1 LAQSRFF
8 SKKQAAFLVLPLKYY
23 LWSDSMKLKGSQIL
37 LKMLEEEKVDLIFG
51 YPGGAVLD
59 IYDQLYKSKL
69 KHILVRHEQG
79 AVHAAD
85 GYARATGKVGV
96 CLVTSGPG
104 ATNTVTGI
112 ATANMDS
119 IPVVVFTGQVPTTLI
134 GNDAFQESDITGI
147 TRPCTKHN
155 FLVRSVEELAATIKE
170 AFHIARS
177 GRPGPVLVDLP
188 KNVMAAETEFN
199 PANIKIRNYDVAHK
213 PVPKKLSQ
221 VLEMFLHAKKPLL
234 MTGGGAI
241 LGKASDELTKLARQ
255 YQIPVTGTLMGLGSF
270 PGTDPLWLGMLGM
283 HGTYHANMAVS
294 HCDLLIAVGVRFDD
308 RVTGTIETFAPNAQ
322 IVQIDIDPSS
332 INRNVVVEL
341 PIIGETKATLKDLI
355 RFLAEHKYI
364 PAKDTRQEWLTEIE
378 QWREKVPLTY
388 CQNGEIIKPQYV
400 IEKLYH
406 VTNGDVFV
414 TTEVGQNQMWTAQFF
429 KFNKPNTFITSGGL
443 GTMGYGLP
451 AAIGVKCAFP
461 DKQVVDIAGDGSIQ
475 MNIQELATAAQYNI
489 AVKVVLLNNG
499 FLGMVRQWQEL
510 FYEKRY
516 SHTDMTYAPDFVKLA
531 EAYGV
536 VGMRATKPA
545 EVEKTL
551 REAFSIDK
559 PVLMDFRV
567 SREECVYPIVR
578 PGESLSE
585 MDLGTREMIN

>member
-1 LAQSRFF
+1 
-8 SKKQAAFLVLPLKYY
+8 
-23 LWSDSMKLKGSQIL
+23 MKLKGTQIL
-37 LKMLEEEKVDLIFG
+37 LAALEAEKVDIIFG
-51 YPGGAVLD
+51 YPGGSVLD
-59 IYDQLYKSKL
+59 IYDQLYKSKM

-119 IPVVVFTGQVPTTLI
+119 IPLVVFTGQVPTGLI
-134 GNDAFQESDITGI
+134 GNDAFQECDITGI

-155 FLVRSVEELAATIKE
+155 FLVRSIEDLATTIKE

-177 GRPGPVLVDLP
+177 GRPGPVLIDLP
-188 KNVMAAETEFN
+188 KNVMAAETDYD
-199 PANIKIRNYDVAHK
+199 PANIKIRNYEVAHK
-213 PVPKKLSQ
+213 PAPKKMAN
-221 VLEMFLHAKKPLL
+221 VFEMLNTAKRPLI
-234 MTGGGAI
+234 MTGGGVI
-241 LGKASDELTKLARQ
+241 LGKASALLTDLARH
-255 YQIPVTGTLMGLGSF
+255 YSIPVTGTLMGLGSF

-283 HGTYHANMAVS
+283 HGTYYANMAIS

-308 RVTGTIETFAPNAQ
+308 RVTGTIETFAANAK

-332 INRNVVVEL
+332 INRNVVVDL
-341 PIIGETKATLKDLI
+341 PIIGDTQSTLTDLTN
-355 RFLAEHKYI
+355 FLAEHNYTQ
-364 PAKDTRQEWLTEIE
+364 ATQERQEWLNQIAE
-378 QWREKVPLTY
+378 WKKKVPLTY
-388 CQNGEIIKPQYV
+388 CQNDKEIKPQHV
-400 IEKLYH
+400 IETLHKL
-406 VTNGDVFV
+406 TQGKAII

-429 KFNKPNTFITSGGL
+429 PFDHPNTFITSGGL
-443 GTMGYGLP
+443 GTMGFGLP

-475 MNIQELATAAQYNI
+475 MNIQELATAAQYKIN
-489 AVKVVLLNNG
+489 VKIVLLNNG
-499 FLGMVRQWQEL
+499 YLGMVRQWQEL

-516 SHTDMTYAPDFVKLA
+516 SQTDMTYAPDFVKLA

-536 VGMRATKPA
+536 VGLRATKPE
-545 EVEKTL
+545 EVE
-551 REAFSIDK
+551 SILKQGLSLDR

-567 SREECVYPIVR
+567 SREECVYPMVN
-578 PGESLSE
+578 PGDSISNMSLGS
-585 MDLGTREMIN
+585 REMIN

>member
-1 LAQSRFF
+1 
-8 SKKQAAFLVLPLKYY
+8 
-23 LWSDSMKLKGSQIL
+23 MKLKGSQIL
-37 LKMLEEEKVDLIFG
+37 LKMLEEEKVDIIFG
-51 YPGGAVLD
+51 YPGGSVLD
-59 IYDQLYKSKL
+59 IYDQLYKSNI

-119 IPVVVFTGQVPTTLI
+119 IPIVVFTGQVPTALI

-155 FLVRSVEELAATIKE
+155 FLVRSVEELASTIKE

-188 KNVMAAETEFN
+188 KNVMATETDYD
-199 PANIKIRNYDVAHK
+199 PASIKIRNYDIFHK
-213 PVPKKLSQ
+213 PAPKKMAQ
-221 VLEMFLHAKKPLL
+221 VLEMLTQAKKPLI
-234 MTGGGAI
+234 MTGGGVI
-241 LGKASDELTKLARQ
+241 LGKAAAELTELARL

-283 HGTYHANMAVS
+283 HGTFYANMAVS

-308 RVTGTIETFAPNAQ
+308 RVTGTIETFAANAK
-322 IVQIDIDPSS
+322 IIQIDIDPSS

-341 PIIGETKATLKDLI
+341 PIIGDTKATLRDMIK
-355 RFLAEHKYI
+355 FLAEHNYT
-364 PAKDTRQEWLTEIE
+364 PLPTERSEWLKQTAE
-378 QWREKVPLTY
+378 WREKVPLTY
-388 CQNGEIIKPQYV
+388 CQNGQVIKPQYV
-400 IEKLYH
+400 IETLRKLTKGN
-406 VTNGDVFV
+406 VIV

-429 KFNKPNTFITSGGL
+429 QFDKPNTFITSGGL

-489 AVKVVLLNNG
+489 SVKIVLLNNG
-499 FLGMVRQWQEL
+499 YLGMVRQWQEL

-516 SHTDMTYAPDFVKLA
+516 SHTDMSYAPDFVKLA
-531 EAYGV
+531 EAYGI
-536 VGMRATKPA
+536 VGLRAIKPG
-545 EVEKTL
+545 EVEPVLQKGL
-551 REAFSIDK
+551 SIDK
-559 PVLMDFRV
+559 PVLMDFQV
-567 SREECVYPIVR
+567 SREECVYPMVR
-578 PGESLSE
+578 PGESISE
-585 MDLGTREMIN
+585 MELGTREMIN

>member
-1 LAQSRFF
+1 
-8 SKKQAAFLVLPLKYY
+8 
-23 LWSDSMKLKGSQIL
+23 MKLKGTQIL
-37 LKMLEEEKVDLIFG
+37 LKALEKEKVDIIFG

-59 IYDQLYKSKL
+59 IYDQLYKSDM

-119 IPVVVFTGQVPTTLI
+119 IPLVVFTGQVPTGLI
-134 GNDAFQESDITGI
+134 GNDAFQECDITGI

-155 FLVRSVEELAATIKE
+155 FLVRSTDDLAPIIKE
-170 AFHIARS
+170 AFNIARS
-177 GRPGPVLVDLP
+177 GRPGPVLIDLP
-188 KNVMAAETEFN
+188 KNVMAAEADYD
-199 PANIKIRNYDVAHK
+199 PASIKIRNYEVAYK
-213 PVPKKLSQ
+213 PAPKKMAN
-221 VLEMFLHAKKPLL
+221 VFEMLCSAKRPLI
-234 MTGGGAI
+234 MTGGGVI
-241 LGKASDELTKLARQ
+241 LGKASALLTQLARK

-283 HGTYHANMAVS
+283 HGTYYANMAIS
-294 HCDLLIAVGVRFDD
+294 HCDLLLAVGVRFDD
-308 RVTGTIETFAPNAQ
+308 RVTGTIETFAANAK

-332 INRNVVVEL
+332 INRNVAVDL
-341 PIIGETKATLKDLI
+341 PIIGDTKTTLTDIIK
-355 RFLAEHKYI
+355 FLAEHNYTQTT
-364 PAKDTRQEWLTEIE
+364 AERQEWLGQIAG
-378 QWREKVPLTY
+378 WKEKVPLTY
-388 CQNGEIIKPQYV
+388 CQNSKEIKPQNV
-400 IEKLYH
+400 IETLFKL
-406 VTNGDVFV
+406 TKGDAII

-429 KFNKPNTFITSGGL
+429 PFDHPNTFISSGGL
-443 GTMGYGLP
+443 GTMGFGLP

-475 MNIQELATAAQYNI
+475 MNIQELATAAQYKIN
-489 AVKVVLLNNG
+489 VKIVLLNNG
-499 FLGMVRQWQEL
+499 YLGMVRQWQEL

-531 EAYGV
+531 EAFGV
-536 VGMRATKPA
+536 VGLRATKPE
-545 EVEKTL
+545 EVEAVL
-551 REAFSIDK
+551 RQGLSLDR

-567 SREECVYPIVR
+567 SREECVYPMVH
-578 PGESLSE
+578 PGDSISNMSLGS
-585 MDLGTREMIN
+585 REMIN

>member
-1 LAQSRFF
+1 
-8 SKKQAAFLVLPLKYY
+8 
-23 LWSDSMKLKGSQIL
+23 MKMKGSQIL

-221 VLEMFLHAKKPLL
+221 VLEMLLQAKKPLL
-234 MTGGGAI
+234 MTGGGVI
-241 LGKASDELTKLARQ
+241 LGKASDELTKLARK

-355 RFLAEHKYI
+355 QFLAEHKYV

-400 IEKLYH
+400 IEKLYY

>member
-1 LAQSRFF
+1 
-8 SKKQAAFLVLPLKYY
+8 
-23 LWSDSMKLKGSQIL
+23 MKLKGTQIL
-37 LKMLEEEKVDLIFG
+37 LKALEEEKVDIIFG

-59 IYDQLYKSKL
+59 IYDQLYKSTM

-119 IPVVVFTGQVPTTLI
+119 IPLVVFTGQVPTGLI
-134 GNDAFQESDITGI
+134 GNDAFQECDITGI

-155 FLVRSVEELAATIKE
+155 FLVRSIEDLATTIKE

-177 GRPGPVLVDLP
+177 GRPGPVLIDLP
-188 KNVMAAETEFN
+188 KNVMAAETDYD
-199 PANIKIRNYDVAHK
+199 PANIKIRNYEVAHK
-213 PVPKKLSQ
+213 PAPKKMANVFEMLSA
-221 VLEMFLHAKKPLL
+221 AKKPLF
-234 MTGGGAI
+234 MTGGGVI
-241 LGKASDELTKLARQ
+241 LGKASALLTELARK

-270 PGTDPLWLGMLGM
+270 PGSDPLWLGMLGM
-283 HGTYHANMAVS
+283 HGTYYANMAIS

-308 RVTGTIETFAPNAQ
+308 RVTGTIETFAANAK

-332 INRNVVVEL
+332 INRNVVVDL
-341 PIIGETKATLKDLI
+341 PIIGDTKSTLTDMI
-355 RFLAEHKYI
+355 NFLAEHNY
-364 PAKDTRQEWLTEIE
+364 AQATEERQEWLGQIAKWKEN
-378 QWREKVPLTY
+378 VPLTY
-388 CQNGEIIKPQYV
+388 CQNGKEIKPQQV
-400 IEKLYH
+400 IETLHKL
-406 VTNGDVFV
+406 TKGDAII

-429 KFNKPNTFITSGGL
+429 PFDHPNTFITSGGL
-443 GTMGYGLP
+443 GTMGFGLP

-475 MNIQELATAAQYNI
+475 MNIQELATAAQHKIN
-489 AVKVVLLNNG
+489 VKIVLLNNG
-499 FLGMVRQWQEL
+499 YLGMVRQWQEL

-531 EAYGV
+531 EAFGV
-536 VGMRATKPA
+536 VGLRATKP
-545 EVEKTL
+545 EDVESVLKQGL
-551 REAFSIDK
+551 SLNC

-567 SREECVYPIVR
+567 SREECVYPMVH
-578 PGESLSE
+578 PGDSISNMSLGS
-585 MDLGTREMIN
+585 REMIN

>member
-1 LAQSRFF
+1 
-8 SKKQAAFLVLPLKYY
+8 
-23 LWSDSMKLKGSQIL
+23 MKLKGTQIL
-37 LKMLEEEKVDLIFG
+37 LKALEEEKVDIIFG

-59 IYDQLYKSKL
+59 IYDQLYKSTM

-119 IPVVVFTGQVPTTLI
+119 IPLVVFTGQVPTGLI
-134 GNDAFQESDITGI
+134 GNDAFQECDITGI

-155 FLVRSVEELAATIKE
+155 FLVRSIEDLATTIKE
-170 AFHIARS
+170 ALHIARS
-177 GRPGPVLVDLP
+177 GRPGPVLIDLP
-188 KNVMAAETEFN
+188 KNVMAAETDYD
-199 PANIKIRNYDVAHK
+199 PANIKIRNYEVAHK
-213 PVPKKLSQ
+213 PAPKKMANVFEMLSA
-221 VLEMFLHAKKPLL
+221 AKKPLF
-234 MTGGGAI
+234 MTGGGVI
-241 LGKASDELTKLARQ
+241 LGKASALLTELARK

-270 PGTDPLWLGMLGM
+270 PGSDPLWLGMLGM
-283 HGTYHANMAVS
+283 HGTYYANMAIS

-308 RVTGTIETFAPNAQ
+308 RVTGTIETFAANAK

-332 INRNVVVEL
+332 INRNVVVDL
-341 PIIGETKATLKDLI
+341 PIIGDTKSTLTDMI
-355 RFLAEHKYI
+355 NFLAEHNY
-364 PAKDTRQEWLTEIE
+364 AQATEERQEWLGQIAKWKEN
-378 QWREKVPLTY
+378 VPLTY
-388 CQNGEIIKPQYV
+388 CQNGKEIKPQQV
-400 IEKLYH
+400 IETLHKL
-406 VTNGDVFV
+406 TKGDAII

-429 KFNKPNTFITSGGL
+429 PFDHPNTFITSGGL
-443 GTMGYGLP
+443 GTMGFGLP

-475 MNIQELATAAQYNI
+475 MNIQELATAAQHKIN
-489 AVKVVLLNNG
+489 VKIVLLNNG
-499 FLGMVRQWQEL
+499 YLGMVRQWQEL

-531 EAYGV
+531 EAFGV
-536 VGMRATKPA
+536 VGLRATKP
-545 EVEKTL
+545 EDVESVLKQGL
-551 REAFSIDK
+551 SLNC

-567 SREECVYPIVR
+567 SREECVYPMVH
-578 PGESLSE
+578 PGDSISNMSLGS
-585 MDLGTREMIN
+585 REMIN

>member
-1 LAQSRFF
+1 
-8 SKKQAAFLVLPLKYY
+8 
-23 LWSDSMKLKGSQIL
+23 ML
-37 LKMLEEEKVDLIFG
+37 L
-51 YPGGAVLD
+51 
-59 IYDQLYKSKL
+59 Q
-69 KHILVRHEQG
+69 
-79 AVHAAD
+79 
-85 GYARATGKVGV
+85 
-96 CLVTSGPG
+96 
-104 ATNTVTGI
+104 
-112 ATANMDS
+112 
-119 IPVVVFTGQVPTTLI
+119 
-134 GNDAFQESDITGI
+134 
-147 TRPCTKHN
+147 
-155 FLVRSVEELAATIKE
+155 
-170 AFHIARS
+170 
-177 GRPGPVLVDLP
+177 
-188 KNVMAAETEFN
+188 
-199 PANIKIRNYDVAHK
+199 
-213 PVPKKLSQ
+213 
-221 VLEMFLHAKKPLL
+221 AKKPLL
-234 MTGGGAI
+234 MTGGGVI
-241 LGKASDELTKLARQ
+241 LGKASDELTKLARK

-355 RFLAEHKYI
+355 QFLAEHKYV

-400 IEKLYH
+400 IEKLYY